1 MKRNVFVSSAAA
13 VVLVAGGPVAAAA
26 ASTAGDA
33 ARAPTA
39 VTAVPAD
46 VSAETAAGAAL
57 KKFPGVVESLDLDG
71 SVWHVDVIGKGGK
84 HAELEVDASSGA
96 VTQRNSDDND
106 DDNGNEY
113 APLIAAKVTAVQ
125 ALKAAVAA
133 HPGQVRSVSWD
144 DDDND
149 NGKTSRYWNVEV
161 KTSGGQTRNVHVDP
175 ASGKATLSHDS
186 DDNDSDSSNDSNS
199 DGGGN

>member
-46 VSAETAAGAAL
+46 VSAETAAAAAL
-57 KKFPGVVESLDLDG
+57 KKFPGVVESLDKDG

-84 HAELEVDASSGA
+84 HAELEVDSGSGA
-96 VTQRNSDDND
+96 VTQQNSDDND
-106 DDNGNEY
+106 ENDNGY
-113 APLIAAKVTAVQ
+113 AALIAAKVTAVQ

-161 KTSGGQTRNVHVDP
+161 KTSGGQTQNVHVDP
-175 ASGKATLSHDS
+175 TSGKATLSHDN
-186 DDNDSDSSNDSNS
+186 DNNDNNDNS
-199 DGGGN
+199 DGGSN